1 MTAKIH
7 YLKSLEL
14 LKHLDQH
21 KESAFFAV
29 IDNKVKNHLPQWIQF
44 SPHVYWLSNPE
55 LQKNL
60 ESFQKIVDFFLDQGI
75 ERNSVIYAIG
85 GGATSDLA
93 GFVASTLLRGV
104 RWKVIPTTLLA
115 MVDASIGGKTAI
127 NLSLGKN
134 LVGSFYHPE
143 EILLCTDFLKTS
155 SSQDLL
161 SGEGEIIKYGFLS
174 SEINDLI
181 MTGKSLEEIAP
192 ACAHYKMDI
201 VKKDFKEQGERLH
214 LNLGHTLGHV
224 FEHHWKIPHGQAI
237 LMGLKAV
244 FTLFDLKNSN
254 TELLALLK
262 ARKVDESFLD
272 WSKFEQIKMDEF
284 LKTIYADKKKQHS
297 KLRFI
302 LVKRVGSCYTE
313 ELTSSELKKMLEANE
328 DLQHIFGAN

>member
-21 KESAFFAV
+21 KESSFFAV

-44 SPHVYWLSNPE
+44 SPHIYWLSNPE

-60 ESFQKIVDFFLDQGI
+60 DSYQKIVDFFLDQGI

-93 GFVASTLLRGV
+93 GYVASTLLRGI
-104 RWKVIPTTLLA
+104 RWRVIPTTLLA
-115 MVDASIGGKTAI
+115 MVDAAIGGKTAV
-127 NLSLGKN
+127 NLPQGKN
-134 LVGSFYHPE
+134 LVGTFYHPE
-143 EILLCTDFLKTS
+143 EILLCTDFLKTCS
-155 SSQDLL
+155 SNDLL

-174 SEINDLI
+174 PEVNELI
-181 MTGKSLEEIAP
+181 HQKKPLEEIVES
-192 ACAHYKMDI
+192 CAHYKTDV
-201 VKKDFKEQGERLH
+201 VKKDFREQGERLF
-214 LNLGHTLGHV
+214 LNLGHTFGHV

-244 FTLFDLKNSN
+244 FMLFDLKSSLI
-254 TELLALLK
+254 ELSELMK
-262 ARKVDESFLD
+262 DRKVDESFVN
-272 WSKFEQIKMDEF
+272 WSKYPQIKMDDF
-284 LKTIYADKKKQHS
+284 LKTIYADKKKQQA
-297 KLRFI
+297 KLRFV

-313 ELTSSELKKMLEANE
+313 ELTASELKKMLEANE
-328 DLQHIFGAN
+328 DLQHLFGAN

>member
-21 KESAFFAV
+21 KESSFFAV

-55 LQKNL
+55 LQKNI
-60 ESFQKIVDFFLDQGI
+60 ESFQKIVDFFLEQGI

-127 NLSLGKN
+127 NLSHGKN

-155 SSQDLL
+155 SANDML
-161 SGEGEIIKYGFLS
+161 SGEGEIIKYAFLS

-181 MTGKSLEEIAP
+181 HSQKSLEEIVE

-201 VKKDFKEQGERLH
+201 VRKDFKEQGERLH
-214 LNLGHTLGHV
+214 LNLGHTIGHV

-244 FTLFDLKNSN
+244 FTLFDLKASQE
-254 TELLALLK
+254 ELLSLLK
-262 ARKVDESFLD
+262 KRKVNESFLD
-272 WSKFEQIKMDEF
+272 WSKFNQIKMDDF
-284 LKTIYADKKKQHS
+284 LKTIYSDKKKQQS

-313 ELTSSELKKMLEANE
+313 ELTQSELKKLLEANE

>member
-1 MTAKIH
+1 MTPKIH

-21 KESAFFAV
+21 KETSFFAV

-44 SPHVYWLSNPE
+44 SPRIYWLSNPE

-60 ESFQKIVDFFLDQGI
+60 ETYQKIVDFFLEQGI

-104 RWKVIPTTLLA
+104 KWRVIPTTLLA
-115 MVDASIGGKTAI
+115 MVDAAIGGKVAV
-127 NLSLGKN
+127 NLPQGKN
-134 LVGSFYHPE
+134 LVGAFYHPE

-155 SSQDLL
+155 SASDLM

-174 SEINDLI
+174 AEVNDLI
-181 MTGKSLEEIAP
+181 HGKKPLEEIVE

-201 VKKDFKEQGERLH
+201 VKKDFKEQGDRIF
-214 LNLGHTLGHV
+214 LNLGHTFGHA
-224 FEHHWKIPHGQAI
+224 FELQWKIPHGQAI
-237 LMGLKAV
+237 LMGMKAV
-244 FTLFDLKNSN
+244 FMLFDLKASL
-254 TELLALLK
+254 TELSQLMK
-262 ARKVDESFLD
+262 DRQVNESFVD
-272 WSKFEQIKMDEF
+272 WSKFGPIKMEDF
-284 LKTIYADKKKQHS
+284 LKTVYADKKKQQA

-302 LVKRVGSCYTE
+302 LIKRVGSCYTE

-328 DLQHIFGAN
+328 DLQHLFGNN